1 MPVFKNYIV
10 FKPIKSVTVFLTL
23 NLGVI
28 RSDTTDPERTLTQA
42 EQEEGRRGQ
51 TRKPQAPGTNEAART
66 GKIVAEQQEQLKEQR
81 ENLKSARGRIAD
93 QREQIDRWRDA
104 AQEKDLRIVLLE
116 EKLLTDR
123 SGDPEDG
130 VVDPENI
137 VWVFGVDREGGTWLG
152 SMIGE
157 LEGLGMWDEPEIG
170 ELFGR
175 FYHEKVVHQQD
186 SKGSIMDPDRKGTW
200 LRSIRTFVLNAVEAN
215 YPLLAEG
222 GNLAITESS
231 GSLGAPLLVEALPE
245 SRMVFLIRNPRDM
258 VSSALGTVEE
268 GVIAQES
275 QGNEVERVGEPDG
288 LEEQPVG
295 SPERHPDSLVES
307 FARTYLQYAGNAR
320 RAYEEHAGPKSLV
333 RYEDLLADTPA
344 TMRRL
349 YAELGM
355 TLDER
360 KLAEVAAPPPRE
372 QPPEEGSGGSVR
384 EAGVGRGRRNLTEDQ
399 ERIVERIT
407 APLVEEFY
415 PG

>member
-1 MPVFKNYIV
+1 LPVFKNYIV
-10 FKPIKSVTVFLTL
+10 FKPFKSVTVFLTL

-51 TRKPQAPGTNEAART
+51 TRKPQVPGTNEAART
-66 GKIVAEQQEQLKEQR
+66 GKIVAEQQEQLKEQG

-93 QREQIDRWRDA
+93 QRQQIDRWRGA
-104 AQEKDLRIVLLE
+104 AQEKDLRIALLE

-130 VVDPENI
+130 AVDPGDI
-137 VWVFGVDREGGTWLG
+137 VWVFGVDRAGGTWLG

-157 LEGLGMWDEPEIG
+157 LEGLGMWGEPGIG

-186 SKGSIMDPDRKGTW
+186 GKGSIMDPELKGTW
-200 LRSIRTFVLNAVEAN
+200 LRSIRTFVLDAVEAN

-231 GSLGAPLLVEALPE
+231 GSLGAPLLAEALPE
-245 SRMVFLIRNPRDM
+245 SRMVFLIRNPRDT

-268 GVIAQES
+268 GGIAHES
-275 QGNEVERVGEPDG
+275 QGSVVGSVGVPDG
-288 LEEQPVG
+288 LEEQPGG
-295 SPERHPDSLVES
+295 SPERHPDRLVES
-307 FARTYLQYAGNAR
+307 FARTYLQYAGNAK
-320 RAYEEHAGPKSLV
+320 RAYEEHTGPKSLV
-333 RYEDLLADTPA
+333 RYEELLADTPA
-344 TMRRL
+344 TMRHL

-360 KLAEVAAPPPRE
+360 KLAGIAAPHPME
-372 QPPEEGSGGSVR
+372 QPPEEGSSGSVR
-384 EAGVGRGRRNLTEDQ
+384 EAGVGIGKRNLTEEQ